1 MDAAPTS
8 SNETRHSAPQR
19 PAMRPHAQTTLLI
32 LAILAADQISKLS
45 TSRSGCGP
53 VICPVRNDALMM
65 GLGAGSQAHVVSF
78 GLIGLAAFALWARR
92 VARRVDV
99 SWVAIAAVVA
109 GVAGNLVDRAVLG
122 SVRDFLVIPG
132 VAVINAADVAIAVGL
147 TLICV
152 PLYRTILTPTGG
164 NG

>member
-1 MDAAPTS
+1 M
-8 SNETRHSAPQR
+8 
-19 PAMRPHAQTTLLI
+19 L
-32 LAILAADQISKLS
+32 
-45 TSRSGCGP
+45 
-53 VICPVRNDALMM
+53 
-65 GLGAGSQAHVVSF
+65 SF
-78 GLIGLAAFALWARR
+78 GVVGLAAFRCGLVR

-132 VAVINAADVAIAVGL
+132 VAVINTADVAIAVGL

-152 PLYRTILTPTGG
+152 PLYRTILTPTRG

>member
-1 MDAAPTS
+1 
-8 SNETRHSAPQR
+8 
-19 PAMRPHAQTTLLI
+19 
-32 LAILAADQISKLS
+32 
-45 TSRSGCGP
+45 
-53 VICPVRNDALMM
+53 MM
-65 GLGAGSQAHVVSF
+65 GLGRRLTGHVLSF
-78 GLIGLAAFALWARR
+78 GVIGMAAFVLWARR
-92 VARRVDV
+92 GAARRVDV